1 MPEIKEISNKCSNC
15 GAPIKWDGSSFVVR
29 CEYCDKKT
37 VIGNK
42 TFDFIEYKLILTQI
56 KKNLKFILPS
66 FGLLILIF
74 AYINSR
80 KIPAYN
86 FVTRAEAKAA
96 CDKYEKK
103 RIASHKV
110 KVPCENCKKE
120 THSALKLEAT
130 YKDKDWFCSI
140 GKNNPKQYE
149 AVLHTD
155 MNYGFGAKFDSYNRC
170 IRKEKNLIKK
180 KERELNSS
188 YISYFDT
195 DCYIP
200 FVARYEQVKEV
211 LLHVTKFKTERIFKF
226 KEK

>member
-42 TFDFIEYKLILTQI
+42 TFNFIEYKLILTQI
-56 KKNLKFILPS
+56 KKNLKYILPS

-80 KIPAYN
+80 KIPTYN

-103 RIASHKV
+103 KIASHKV
-110 KVPCENCKKE
+110 KVPCKNCK
-120 THSALKLEAT
+120 
-130 YKDKDWFCSI
+130 
-140 GKNNPKQYE
+140 
-149 AVLHTD
+149 
-155 MNYGFGAKFDSYNRC
+155 
-170 IRKEKNLIKK
+170 
-180 KERELNSS
+180 
-188 YISYFDT
+188 
-195 DCYIP
+195 
-200 FVARYEQVKEV
+200 
-211 LLHVTKFKTERIFKF
+211 
-226 KEK
+226 